1 MLEYDLC
8 RIEPQY
14 YVGSLKNHNGV
25 SKCLFLQL
33 ENHRDDHNIVSKA
46 MFVRRIPKKWNKDIR
61 TYCDAMDCIPVQE
74 VPEYRSAN
82 CYYIRSK
89 AIPHEYWHLQHGYV
103 HVSHTERT
111 SFCIA
116 RALGDKS
123 TFLARDTMAGY
134 ETIMI
139 LDDRIIIA
147 VVDQNTGQLR
157 GGICPLNEFYGPLVY
172 RQQAGSDN
180 AYSTHDYTLRELL
193 AKRCF
198 HVLRAE
204 GQSLVSYNQSH
215 VGENWELV

>member
-1 MLEYDLC
+1 MTLGNRNMSLPLRIPADFWWRLVSEDDNLKEYDLC

-61 TYCDAMDCIPVQE
+61 THCEAMDCIPVQE

-103 HVSHTERT
+103 HVSNTERT

-116 RALGDKS
+116 RALGIKVHS
-123 TFLARDTMAGY
+123 LQGIPWLAM
-134 ETIMI
+134 
-139 LDDRIIIA
+139 
-147 VVDQNTGQLR
+147 
-157 GGICPLNEFYGPLVY
+157 
-172 RQQAGSDN
+172 RQS
-180 AYSTHDYTLRELL
+180 
-193 AKRCF
+193 
-198 HVLRAE
+198 
-204 GQSLVSYNQSH
+204 
-215 VGENWELV
+215 